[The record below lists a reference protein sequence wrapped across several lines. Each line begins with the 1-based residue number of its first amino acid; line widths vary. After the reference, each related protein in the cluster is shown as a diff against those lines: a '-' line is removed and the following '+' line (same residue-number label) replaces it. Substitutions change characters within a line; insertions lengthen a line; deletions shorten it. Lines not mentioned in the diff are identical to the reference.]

1 MSCINKCKIE
11 WNLALEFSKCP
22 PQVKMSCNATELL
35 VDEITVA
42 GTSTVLEGL
51 PQGVWCTVSVA
62 AVTSDGVEAWSE
74 PKPVLLPSGS
84 SENSGT
90 GKLKG

>member
-1 MSCINKCKIE
+1 
-11 WNLALEFSKCP
+11 
-22 PQVKMSCNATELL
+22 MSCNATELL
-35 VDEITVA
+35 VDEMTVA

-74 PKPVLLPSGS
+74 PKSVEDDASGS
-84 SENSGT
+84 SKNTGT
-90 GKLKG
+90 GKLKR

>member
-1 MSCINKCKIE
+1 
-11 WNLALEFSKCP
+11 
-22 PQVKMSCNATELL
+22 MSCNATDLL
-35 VDEITVA
+35 MNKTVS

-74 PKPVLLPSGS
+74 PVFIHPLGS
-84 SENSGT
+84 SQKS
-90 GKLKG
+90 KWA

>member
-1 MSCINKCKIE
+1 M
-11 WNLALEFSKCP
+11 
-22 PQVKMSCNATELL
+22 
-35 VDEITVA
+35 TVA

-51 PQGVWCTVSVA
+51 PQGVRCTVSVA

-74 PKPVLLPSGS
+74 PKSFFIRLSGPSG
-84 SENSGT
+84 NTGT